1 MTKFVIDSGVVR
13 RLASDG
19 VEVPAKHKLL
29 APTLLRSQVLSAL
42 YEAVRRGELTGDAAR
57 EQIAYFNGMKI
68 RLLGDAVLRRRAWEI
83 AEQLDL
89 PTTYEAE
96 YVALAQLQRGTLVSS
111 DQTLL
116 KRVGDLVP
124 TAAVDAL
131 R

>member
-68 RLLGDAVLRRRAWEI
+68 RLLGDAVLRRRAWEV
-83 AEQLDL
+83 AEQLGL

-96 YVALAQLQRGTLVSS
+96 YIALAQLQKGTLVSS
-111 DQTLL
+111 DQKLL
-116 KRVGDLVP
+116 KRVGNLVP